1 MRKDV
6 THSLPPVIARHVAS
20 YGAHDPEAFMA
31 TLAPD
36 ALLNDNRR
44 EFLGHDAIRAWADK
58 EIFGDNVSLTVER
71 AYEQYGAV
79 TLHART
85 DGDYDKTNLPE
96 PLILSFY
103 FTVTG
108 ERITQLLITLNS
120 SIA

>member
-1 MRKDV
+1 MRTDI
-6 THSLPPVIARHVAS
+6 THHLPPVIARHVAA
-20 YGAHDPEAFMA
+20 YGAHDLEAFMA

-58 EIFGDNVSLTVER
+58 EIFGDNVTLAVER
-71 AYEQYGAV
+71 AYEQYGSV

-85 DGDYDKTNLPE
+85 DGDYDKTNLPD

-108 ERITQLLITLNS
+108 ERITQLIITHNRA
-120 SIA
+120 IA

>member
-1 MRKDV
+1 MRNDI
-6 THSLPPVIARHVAS
+6 THSLPPIIARHVAA
-20 YGAHDPEAFMA
+20 YGDHDPEAFMA

-58 EIFGDNVSLTVER
+58 EIFGDKVSLTVER

-85 DGDYDKTNLPE
+85 EGDYDKTNLPD

-108 ERITQLLITLNS
+108 ERITQLIITHNQ

>member
-1 MRKDV
+1 MRKDI
-6 THSLPPVIARHVAS
+6 THTLPAIIARHVAA
-20 YGAHDPEAFMA
+20 YGGHDPEAFLA
-31 TLAPD
+31 TLASE

-71 AYEQYGAV
+71 AYEQYGNI

-85 DGDYDKTNLPE
+85 DGDYDKTNLPD

-103 FTVTG
+103 FTIAG
-108 ERITQLLITLNS
+108 ERITQLIITHNRM
-120 SIA
+120 IA